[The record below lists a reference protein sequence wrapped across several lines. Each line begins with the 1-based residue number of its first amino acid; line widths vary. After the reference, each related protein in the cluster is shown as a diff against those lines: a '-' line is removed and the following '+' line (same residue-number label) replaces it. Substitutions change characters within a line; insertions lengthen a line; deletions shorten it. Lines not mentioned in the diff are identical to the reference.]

1 MRICIIGSGAT
12 GLLLSILLKQKKNN
26 DEVFVVEKNNKIA
39 KKLYATGNGKCNY
52 TNTEYNN
59 DSYRGE
65 DTSITDNVLDKFSYR
80 DTISF
85 FEELGCE

>member
-39 KKLYATGNGKCNY
+39 KKFHST
-52 TNTEYNN
+52 
-59 DSYRGE
+59 
-65 DTSITDNVLDKFSYR
+65 
-80 DTISF
+80 
-85 FEELGCE
+85 